1 MKNILLI
8 LFCGLQSLAFG
19 HDFFFAFAEIE
30 YNDISQKIEGTVSVS
45 SHDLE
50 RIFDKKNWSIDDLE
64 SKEENIENF
73 TLISEWLLDQFKISS
88 NAVSIDL
95 SVIGCEIELNGM
107 IHFYLESAPVELSN
121 TLTIKFDLLMSNFP
135 EQQNKLTFYYR
146 DQTITKSFL
155 QTAFVHEIRLENS

>member
-19 HDFFFAFAEIE
+19 HDFFFAFAEVE
-30 YNDISQKIEGTVSVS
+30 YNDISQQIEGTISVS

-50 RIFDKKNWSIDDLE
+50 RIFAEKNWSIDALE
-64 SKEENIENF
+64 TIEEKNENF
-73 TLISEWLLDQFKISS
+73 TLISTWLLDQFKLSS
-88 NAVSIDL
+88 NNASIDL

-107 IHFYLESAPVELSN
+107 IHFYLESTPIEL
-121 TLTIKFDLLMSNFP
+121 THALTVKFDLLMSNFP